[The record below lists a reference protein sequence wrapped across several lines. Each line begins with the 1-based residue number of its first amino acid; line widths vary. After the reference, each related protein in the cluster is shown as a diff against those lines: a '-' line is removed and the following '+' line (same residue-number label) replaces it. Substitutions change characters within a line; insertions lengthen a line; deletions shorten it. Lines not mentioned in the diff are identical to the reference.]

1 MQRNATVLW
10 TNYVQGL
17 YDNRE
22 LMRVVESIEI
32 ERAPEDVW
40 AVISDPDTHV
50 RWRPALREFRPAS
63 DGPLAVG
70 SHVREVLVWR
80 GREIVL
86 DDIVTALDAPR
97 RLGLRGGWK
106 AADFELELHLEP
118 VARGTMVTMDWP
130 FYPKSFLVRLAAPFL
145 GGAMRRATREELG
158 LLKAYVEGDGPQ
170 AVTPE

>member
-1 MQRNATVLW
+1 
-10 TNYVQGL
+10 
-17 YDNRE
+17 
-22 LMRVVESIEI
+22 MRVVESIEI
-32 ERAPEDVW
+32 EGAPEDVW

-50 RWRPALREFRPAS
+50 RWRPALREFRPVS

-97 RLGLRGGWK
+97 RLRLRGGRK
-106 AADFELELHLEP
+106 AAGFELELHLEP
-118 VARGTMVTMDWP
+118 VARGTTVTMDWT
-130 FYPKSFLVRLAAPFL
+130 FYPKGFLVRLAAPFL

-158 LLKAYVEGDGPQ
+158 LLKAYVEGDGTQ